1 MTEDEMPEDTTD
13 SAESSDTDDAGK
25 SDETG
30 KPDKEKRGPSAA
42 KILVGL
48 ALEQFDL
55 GLSATDEP
63 YATTIVDNTHIALML
78 RGGGKSGFK
87 AKLASLYY
95 AVTGNVPGAQAL
107 SDAITVLEGMA
118 ANAYQQELR
127 LRVGSRCP
135 EVVLIDAGACDD
147 TTGLEHVIT
156 IQDGAWK
163 LDATGGITFR
173 RTKLTAPLAMPVR
186 DKSSGGLS
194 LLWRYA
200 VVAEVD
206 RPLVIAWLV
215 SALIQPNT
223 PHPILQLHGEQGTAK
238 SSTTRALVDLIDPSP
253 VPLRKAPRN
262 EDEWVT
268 AAAASWVVGLDNLSN
283 IPEWLS
289 DALCRAATG
298 AGNVKRALYTDGD
311 VAVWS
316 FLRCIIIN
324 GIGFGGVRPDLAE
337 RLLSAELHT
346 MDPTKRIDEATL
358 AAAWAVDRPVIL
370 AGLLDLAAKVHQMI
384 PTITLSPS
392 PRMADFAKVLHAVD
406 IIASTD
412 GLNHYNGAY
421 TRLAMEALLD
431 EPFTAAIMDL
441 KTPYVGKSAKEITDD
456 LKVRLTG
463 DDPKAKWKAPDGW
476 PRSARAASDLLTRAA
491 PAFRRIGWRVSNDD
505 ARNKRGVRLWT
516 ITPPDDDTPR
526 TDDTQP
532 ESRGQSSPPNPPN
545 PPSQVNGHKS
555 GGVGKSANPPGGVDN
570 PPGGEPNPPGGVGEN
585 PNPPQ
590 KPASTSGSGLGG
602 ESGAEI
608 PLLSNNDIV
617 TCECGQE
624 LLHHESQRRGNC
636 TACFLKSK
644 TVSK

>member
-1 MTEDEMPEDTTD
+1 MADDEMPTD
-13 SAESSDTDDAGK
+13 EPDNGQSSDTGDAGK
-25 SDETG
+25 KG
-30 KPDKEKRGPSAA
+30 KGDKEKRGPSAA

-48 ALEQFDL
+48 ALERFEL

-63 YATTIVDNTHIALML
+63 FATPIGDNTHIALML
-78 RGGGKSGFK
+78 RGGGKAGFK
-87 AKLASLYY
+87 ATLASLYY
-95 AVTGNVPGAQAL
+95 GITGNVPGAQAL

-118 ANAYQQELR
+118 ANAYQRELR

-147 TTGLEHVIT
+147 TTGLEHVIS
-156 IQDGAWK
+156 IQDGRWK
-163 LDATGGITFR
+163 VDLTGGVTFR
-173 RTKLTAPLAMPVR
+173 RTKLTAPMALPIR
-186 DKSSGGLS
+186 DKSAGGLQ
-194 LLWRYA
+194 LLWKYA
-200 VVAEVD
+200 VVAESD

-268 AAAASWVVGLDNLSN
+268 AASASWVVGLDNLSN

-316 FLRCIIIN
+316 FLRCVIIN

-346 MDPTKRIDEATL
+346 MDPTKRIDEASL
-358 AAAWAVDRPVIL
+358 AAAWAVDRPLIL
-370 AGLLDLAAKVHQMI
+370 GGLLDLAARVHQMI

-392 PRMADFAKVLHAVD
+392 PRMADFAKVLHAID
-406 IIASTD
+406 TIAGTE
-412 GLNHYNGAY
+412 GLKHYNGAY

-441 KTPYVGKSAKEITDD
+441 KNTYVSNSAKEITDD
-456 LKVRLTG
+456 LKIQLTG
-463 DDPKAKWKAPDGW
+463 DDPKAKFKAPDGW

-491 PAFRRIGWRVSNDD
+491 PAFRRIGWKVSNDD

-516 ITPPDDDTPR
+516 ITPPDDA
-526 TDDTQP
+526 DDTQP
-532 ESRGQSSPPNPPN
+532 ESRGESSPPNPPN

-570 PPGGEPNPPGGVGEN
+570 PPGGEPNPPGGVGKI
-585 PNPPQ
+585 PNPPK
-590 KPASTSGSGLGG
+590 KPASTSGSGAGG
-602 ESGAEI
+602 ASGAKK
-608 PLLSNNDIV
+608 PLLSNNDCIDCGTEV
-617 TCECGQE
+617 TVPGQKDDDGKPAH
-624 LLHHESQRRGNC
+624 LSCQAKRV
-636 TACFLKSK
+636 TA
-644 TVSK
+644 